1 VQIWV
6 DFVLGL
12 QTVAQT
18 TFLLQFGDK
27 RMVYLRQH
35 AWYYFKLVTVR
46 VVDDLG
52 EAHTVKW
59 GFRQKAADNQELC
72 K

>member
-1 VQIWV
+1 MSHLTYHSQ
-6 DFVLGL
+6 L
-12 QTVAQT
+12 
-18 TFLLQFGDK
+18 
-27 RMVYLRQH
+27 